1 MNQVVHIVLLTE
13 NAFQLD
19 IFSTTYFVFRVNSVI
34 VKKVSDSACVAA
46 QIRGC
51 MPLYSYVD
59 GQKSNRPNLKQ
70 ENSTF
75 DFNKVFK
82 LLKNI

>member
-34 VKKVSDSACVAA
+34 VKKVSDSV
-46 QIRGC
+46 
-51 MPLYSYVD
+51 
-59 GQKSNRPNLKQ
+59 
-70 ENSTF
+70 
-75 DFNKVFK
+75 
-82 LLKNI
+82 